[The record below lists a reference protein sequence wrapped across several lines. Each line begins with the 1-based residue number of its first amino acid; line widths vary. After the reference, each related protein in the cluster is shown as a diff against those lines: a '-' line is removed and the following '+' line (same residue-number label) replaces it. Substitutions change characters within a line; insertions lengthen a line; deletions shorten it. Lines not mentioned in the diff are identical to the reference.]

1 MVSAVFQSPLEA
13 AAEATAAARAA
24 TPSAIQP
31 VAVAAAAPVAVKP
44 VREPF
49 DWRELWMRV
58 LPPVA
63 G

>member
-1 MVSAVFQSPLEA
+1 MVSAVFHSPLEA

-24 TPSAIQP
+24 TRSAIQP
-31 VAVAAAAPVAVKP
+31 VAAAAPVAVKP

-49 DWRELWMRV
+49 DWREVWMRV

>member
-1 MVSAVFQSPLEA
+1 MVSAVFHSPLEA
-13 AAEATAAARAA
+13 AAETTAAARAA

-31 VAVAAAAPVAVKP
+31 VAAAAPVAVKP